1 MADGLTIL
9 ATRPPPYRQHDF
21 DTGFER
27 EHGRSWKENLCGLSD
42 TSPKER
48 EVSRRSVV
56 TCFQEVGLSHSSD
69 EVPVMGMERRAWV
82 ISLTDSQ
89 TNSQRIIS
97 SERG

>member
-1 MADGLTIL
+1 MADGLIIL

-27 EHGRSWKENLCGLSD
+27 EHGRSWKGKLVRTIGNEPLN
-42 TSPKER
+42 R
-48 EVSRRSVV
+48 EVSRREDV
-56 TCFQEVGLSHSSD
+56 TSFQEVGLSHSSD
-69 EVPVMGMERRAWV
+69 EVPVMGIERRAWV

-97 SERG
+97 SE